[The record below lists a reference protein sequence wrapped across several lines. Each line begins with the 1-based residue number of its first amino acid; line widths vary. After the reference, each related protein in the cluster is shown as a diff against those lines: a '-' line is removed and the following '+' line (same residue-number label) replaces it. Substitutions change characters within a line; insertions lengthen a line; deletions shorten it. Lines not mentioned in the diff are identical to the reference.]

1 MKQSKIGMIGCGMIS
16 EVYAKNITE
25 RFGDLQLVACA
36 DLRME
41 AAQARAWRQRRPA
54 PNSLVPKP

>member
-25 RFGDLQLVACA
+25 R
-36 DLRME
+36 
-41 AAQARAWRQRRPA
+41 PA

>member
-16 EVYAKNITE
+16 EVYAKISRN
-25 RFGDLQLVACA
+25 GLVICS
-36 DLRME
+36 LLP
-41 AAQARAWRQRRPA
+41 AQTCAWRQRRPA

>member
-25 RFGDLQLVACA
+25 RFRFLYKGIIINHNKN
-36 DLRME
+36 
-41 AAQARAWRQRRPA
+41 RA
-54 PNSLVPKP
+54 NLH

>member
-41 AAQARAWRQRRPA
+41 QRRPA

>member
-25 RFGDLQLVACA
+25 RFGDLQL
-36 DLRME
+36 LP
-41 AAQARAWRQRRPA
+41 AQTCAWRQRRPA